1 MDGNATAGDDE
12 IRIKLA
18 KLEAIFA
25 RGAPAGERAMGGAHV
40 HPTAGDC
47 RVHDFALDR
56 TIGHDAV
63 EQVPPHFHARVVG
76 MVIRLSAS
84 DPSKWRSAQTT
95 DAAERLNEKFR
106 RRVKTHPDRVAIL
119 AERHLELPVQ
129 RVLDRPMGAHD
140 RQQDL
145 GCR

>member
-18 KLEAIFA
+18 KLEALFA
-25 RGAPAGERAMGGAHV
+25 RGATADERAMGGAHV
-40 HPTAGDC
+40 HPTAGEY

-63 EQVPPHFHARVVG
+63 EQVPPHFHARVAG
-76 MVIRLSAS
+76 MPIRLSAS
-84 DPSKWRSAQTT
+84 KWKSARTT
-95 DAAERLNEKFR
+95 NAVERLNEKFR
-106 RRVKTHPDRVAIL
+106 RRVKTHPDRVAVL

-129 RVLDRPMGAHD
+129 RVLDRPMGAHG